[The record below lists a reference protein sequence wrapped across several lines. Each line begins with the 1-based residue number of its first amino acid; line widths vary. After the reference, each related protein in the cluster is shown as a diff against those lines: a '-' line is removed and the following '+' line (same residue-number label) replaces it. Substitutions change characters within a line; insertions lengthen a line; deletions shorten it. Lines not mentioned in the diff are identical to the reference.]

1 MNQLEANRDA
11 VHSLK
16 YVIGRHWVRAHT
28 TFLVCVAILIGIAI
42 YLVTQ

>member
-1 MNQLEANRDA
+1 

-16 YVIGRHWVRAHT
+16 YVIARHWVRAHT
-28 TFLVCVAILIGIAI
+28 TFLVCLAILVGIVI